1 MHPEGSQKE
10 VRRQAKGMGAEVL
23 VELARMSNSTE
34 RRIWHSAGAA
44 EDTLKDPL
52 NLALAGRRG

>member
-1 MHPEGSQKE
+1 MCPEGSHKE

-34 RRIWHSAGAA
+34 RRIRHSRAA
-44 EDTLKDPL
+44 EDALKDPL
-52 NLALAGRRG
+52 SLALAGRRG